1 MLRSHKSELSRLF
14 RISNL
19 LNVGQ
24 ATPCQDF
31 DVGRINKMN
40 LRGQSMWD
48 TKAATMISYLAEI
61 AYDIMISPIDNVS
74 VNPGFESC
82 YGVW

>member
-48 TKAATMISYLAEI
+48 TKAATGIPYI
-61 AYDIMISPIDNVS
+61 DIIVGEYSSQYMFTYKVVKLNSKVS
-74 VNPGFESC
+74 IK
-82 YGVW
+82 